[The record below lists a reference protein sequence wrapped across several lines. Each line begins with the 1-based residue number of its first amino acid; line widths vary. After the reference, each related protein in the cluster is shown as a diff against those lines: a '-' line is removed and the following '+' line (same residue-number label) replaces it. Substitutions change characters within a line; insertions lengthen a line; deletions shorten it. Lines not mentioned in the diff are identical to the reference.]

1 MVKPGLYTNKRIP
14 STMLDRNIRI
24 VTPPDQ
30 VLEIGQLQPEID
42 EVMKSILPQ
51 IESFL
56 ENPEIPKWNPS
67 PFIKDPRILEF
78 FRELGIPAYP
88 NESPSLL
95 YHNLHSRDDDYVIEK
110 IFGIKKHMYWAIL
123 IFSFEIPP
131 DRDSNGVGVKD
142 LQEALDDIRCYK
154 DWENDLRPFEEQIRY
169 KISNSNIKISK
180 RVIQKV
186 LASRVVVFQSFLQLV
201 IDRDGSL
208 RPEHRQMWL
217 LFQLSNCLPGL
228 QTLHPFVRI
237 KNCLNVASDEVLRAL
252 ISGLDTIHAT
262 YFPKSEFIIALDEA
276 QYAARL
282 YQYSFVSSTSPNI
295 FRSVLREIVTGFLR
309 SSVKVIVSGTGLS
322 LEQVEDVLSSSV
334 GKPPGQFETFV
345 ELGMLD
351 DPLKLDATLRQYIP
365 PSFLESESG
374 KFLQQRIR
382 EYLPGRYRFLISFVE
397 LLLANGL
404 QLPHTLLNQYI
415 EKYALCPPGDSG
427 ASKSFI
433 LKEDM
438 VHIEPQGPEGIQEV
452 AAIVQSHLTK
462 GSTPT
467 FGPLT
472 QKLVEYGIARLRKNH
487 ENHHG
492 EIMEPLAFLSI
503 VKWLETQKDLCL
515 EANLRCQL
523 AHQHSRGYG
532 FEELVILYLLR
543 TFCDSTPLSSIFSFH
558 DDKTHI
564 VARLN
569 GKEVR
574 VDVLGNSPMNPAL
587 GVVDY
592 VETIEEI
599 IGWIEGSPTASTVLV
614 TCHLFGPDMLVRGQN
629 GIFFMCQAKSYLRGN
644 QNELSADT
652 IVRALHSLNPTH
664 WFKQQPQLQRQRL
677 MDTLQKYKILRFL
690 AGYPLAAN
698 LNLEAQSVKTALSEL
713 GPVPLATLNVDMFRA
728 KYISSELSLWIKSRD
743 ATLENEPPSEMGINA
758 GHLSLY

>member
-1 MVKPGLYTNKRIP
+1 MLQFGLYTDKRIP
-14 STMLDRNIRI
+14 STMLDRKIRI
-24 VTPPDQ
+24 APA
-30 VLEIGQLQPEID
+30 LEALQPEIN

-51 IESFL
+51 IEGFL

-95 YHNLHSRDDDYVIEK
+95 YHNLHSRDDDDVIEK
-110 IFGIKKHMYWAIL
+110 IFGNKKHTFICNTSGSGKTRRILEGLTKYWG
-123 IFSFEIPP
+123 FFFVSVQ
-131 DRDSNGVGVKD
+131 DSNGVGVKD

-154 DWENDLRPFEEQIRY
+154 DWENDLRPFEEQIRDQ
-169 KISNSNIKISK
+169 ISNSNIKISK
-180 RVIQKV
+180 RAIQKV
-186 LASRVVVFQSFLQLV
+186 LASRVVVFEWFLQLV

-208 RPEHRQMWL
+208 RPEHRRMWL
-217 LFQLSNCLPGL
+217 VFQLSNSLPGL
-228 QTLHPFVRI
+228 QTQHPFVRI
-237 KNCLNVASDEVLRAL
+237 KNCLDVASDEVLRAL
-252 ISGLDTIHAT
+252 ISGLDTIHST
-262 YFPKSEFIIALDEA
+262 YFPKSEFIIALDQA

-295 FRSVLREIVTGFLR
+295 FRSVLREIVQGFLR

-334 GKPPGQFETFV
+334 GKPSGQFETFV

-351 DPLKLDATLRQYIP
+351 DPLKLDATLRRYIP

-382 EYLPGRYRFLISFVE
+382 EYLPGRC
-397 LLLANGL
+397 
-404 QLPHTLLNQYI
+404 T
-415 EKYALCPPGDSG
+415 
-427 ASKSFI
+427 SKSLI

-438 VHIEPQGPEGIQEV
+438 VHIEPNVRSFDWEKLRESPEGIQEV

-472 QKLVEYGIARLRKNH
+472 QKLVEYGIAHLRKNH

-515 EANLRCQL
+515 EANLRRQL
-523 AHQHSRGYG
+523 VYQHSRGYG

-543 TFCDSTPLSSIFSFH
+543 TFCHSTPLSSIFSFH
-558 DDKTHI
+558 GIAPVWADEKIRI

-592 VETIEEI
+592 AETIEEI

-614 TCHLFGPDMLVRGQN
+614 TCHLFGPDMLIRGQN

-677 MDTLQKYKILRFL
+677 MDTLQKYKILRFI

-698 LNLEAQSVKTALSEL
+698 LNLEAQSIKTALSEL
-713 GPVPLATLNVDMFRA
+713 GRVPLATLDVDMFRG
-728 KYISSELSLWIKSRD
+728 KYISYG
-743 ATLENEPPSEMGINA
+743 ENRNVLGPMEHALGRKRRINEVDV
-758 GHLSLY
+758 